1 MDYILP
7 ISMLLIG
14 LAVGAGACW
23 LVLNTKLKHVADNA
37 RSEANAEIS
46 GLKANVCDRDASIE
60 QLKTEVSD
68 GRAALKEIRD
78 EFTMTKEREEQRET
92 TIQQERRQ

>member
-1 MDYILP
+1 MVYILP

-46 GLKANVCDRDASIE
+46 GLKADVSNRDAAIE
-60 QLKTEVSD
+60 QLKTEISEA
-68 GRAALKEIRD
+68 RTALKD
-78 EFTMTKEREEQRET
+78 LQDDFTTWPAPRKLYQVL
-92 TIQQERRQ
+92 